1 MKKAKIR
8 KNFKRIK
15 AQNEKTL
22 LFYLSKI
29 FTVALCIA
37 ACALF
42 IVSVEASQ
50 VKERSAVTDYP
61 QINVYAANRR
71 ILEDQTPLID
81 SVTYVPLRAY
91 SEIMGAESVEWNA
104 KTRTATVKKD
114 ETQIKI
120 TDGTSFVD
128 ASGRIF
134 FCPTGIRNIGDRLYV
149 PIRALSSA
157 LSLDV
162 EWDGDT
168 RSVLISESQIPFVS
182 GDKFYNSDDLYWLSR
197 IIHAEAQ
204 GEPFL
209 GKIAVGNVVINRK
222 RSPSYPNS
230 IYGVIFDRKHGTQFS
245 PVSMGTIYNTPSAES
260 VLAAK
265 ICLEGYSLDS
275 EILFFVNPRY
285 ATSTWIERTR
295 PYSFTIGGHK
305 FYR

>member
-1 MKKAKIR
+1 MIKKDKKI
-8 KNFKRIK
+8 KQIK
-15 AQNEKTL
+15 PRNEKSF

-29 FTVALCIA
+29 FTLALCIA

-42 IVSVEASQ
+42 LVSVEAAGA
-50 VKERSAVTDYP
+50 KEKSSTDYP

-91 SEIMGAESVEWNA
+91 SEIMGAQSVEWDA

-114 ETQIKI
+114 GTLIKI
-120 TDGTSFVD
+120 KDGTSFVD

-134 FCPTGIRNIGDRLYV
+134 YCPTGIYNIDDRLYV

-162 EWDGDT
+162 EWDGNT
-168 RSVLISESQIPFVS
+168 RSVLITESQSAFVS

-222 RSPSYPNS
+222 RSSAYPNS
-230 IYGVIFDRKHGTQFS
+230 VYGVIFDRKHGTQFS
-245 PVSMGTIYNTPSAES
+245 PVSIGTIYNTPSAES

-265 ICLEGYSLDS
+265 ICLEGYSLDD

-295 PYSFTIGGHK
+295 PYAFTIGGHR
-305 FYR
+305 FYK